1 MRGAEDRKGEG
12 CGLGDGG
19 DDLVEEF
26 LGREINQERRGEQS
40 RGEERRGEQ
49 RGGFRNRMGS
59 PGRGALVLITV

>member
-26 LGREINQERRGEQS
+26 LGREINQERRGE
-40 RGEERRGEQ
+40 ERKGEQ

-59 PGRGALVLITV
+59 PGRGALVLITF